1 MTKPKQIRQ
10 AITRRFTEAFKAL
23 EAEGRISTYSRG
35 DKTDNIGEVAAILY
49 GNSGYAHL
57 LRNTL
62 NGKRQIQI
70 DEAMAF
76 CAHYN
81 VSQNWLFNGTGQ
93 PFPSAGGT
101 VQDLPGATAPP
112 PGAVNMQPLYD
123 LGARFIVGLCA
134 MMHQNE
140 VRRLFL
146 TAFQDRPLG
155 GTLARIVKN
164 AAETHIG
171 TEALNGNGT
180 AGERIAAVDY
190 VRKSDPAFFEK
201 MFQALTGGKV
211 KFQDLTAGPLDDEE
225 TEIWKRRSNADEV
238 KMPILNY
245 KQNN

>member
-35 DKTDNIGEVAAILY
+35 EKTDNIGEVAAILY
-49 GNSGYAHL
+49 GSSAYAHL

-76 CAHYN
+76 CGHYN

-93 PFPSAGGT
+93 PFPTAGGT
-101 VQDLPGATAPP
+101 AQDLPGAIAPP
-112 PGAVNMQPLYD
+112 PEAVNMQPLYD
-123 LGARFIVGLCA
+123 FGARFIVGLCA

-146 TAFQDRPLG
+146 TAFQDRHLG

-180 AGERIAAVDY
+180 ATERLEAIEY
-190 VRKSDPAFFEK
+190 VSNGSPDPLKK
-201 MFQALTGGKV
+201 MFKEVTGGKV
-211 KFQDLTAGPLDDEE
+211 KFQNLTAGPLDDEE

-238 KMPILNY
+238 KMPILNG